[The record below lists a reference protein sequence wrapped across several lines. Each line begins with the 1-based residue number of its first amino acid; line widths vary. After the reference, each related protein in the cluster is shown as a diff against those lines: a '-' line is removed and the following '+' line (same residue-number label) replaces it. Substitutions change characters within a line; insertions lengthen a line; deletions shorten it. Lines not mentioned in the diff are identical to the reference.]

1 MTVDK
6 GTIYGFLGVNGAGK
20 TTIFKLLTGLL
31 KPTMGTAQIFGM
43 DIVKQR
49 IKYHLIFKNLSLIF
63 LLIFTSY
70 FSLFSY

>member
-49 IKYHLIFKNLSLIF
+49 IKYHLSIQKSFPN
-63 LLIFTSY
+63 
-70 FSLFSY
+70 FSIDFY